1 MLNALRTELTTLKIP
16 TKRITV
22 SSYPLTN
29 VTPIWLT
36 AEFALSKK
44 EYFKNTGRTQENDI
58 IAYQVR
64 QSFKPGEVTPEEA
77 NAIGYEF
84 AKRFT
89 KGNHAFIVC
98 THIDKAHIHNHII
111 WNSTALDCTRK
122 FRDFWGKDKA
132 VRMLSDL
139 ICYKHKLSVIINP
152 KPHGK
157 SYNSWLGDNG
167 RKSNRDYLKE
177 AIDRA
182 FEKNPKSYDEFF
194 ALLREDG
201 YTVIKGKHLTF
212 SHPRQ
217 KKNIRVRSLGEGY
230 SERDIQ
236 AAILGNKANA
246 PKSRKRRYEKTNLL
260 SDIEKMINSGKGAAY
275 ENWAKKFSAK
285 QIAKSIIFLK
295 EHSFANYDEFAE
307 SVKDKQTRYGELSAS
322 IKSAEKRLSEI
333 AVLKKHIINY
343 SKTRDIYVGYRN
355 SGYSKKYL
363 AEHEADIVIHKAAK
377 KAFDE
382 LKLDKLPTIKK
393 LNSEYAELLSEKK
406 ANYAEYVRLQKE
418 VREMLLHKQ
427 NYEYILGIE
436 PDRNEKNERT
446 PDIENSPFGAWLK
459 DENLCSWGLGRTAPT
474 SKIEIPHGAGFL
486 F

>member
-1 MLNALRTELTTLKIP
+1 MAATRIIKMHINKGKTVAQCLADRTDYALNPDKTDNGQL
-16 TKRITV
+16 IT
-22 SSYPLTN
+22 SYQCNPDT
-29 VTPIWLT
+29 VD
-36 AEFALSKK
+36 AEFALSKR
-44 EYFKNTGRTQENDI
+44 EYFQITGRTQENDI

-77 NAIGYEF
+77 NEIGYEF

-98 THIDKAHIHNHII
+98 THIDKKHIHNHII
-111 WNSTALDCTRK
+111 WNSTTLDCTRK

-132 VRMLSDL
+132 VRMLSDI

-152 KPHGK
+152 NPHGK
-157 SYNSWLGDNG
+157 SYNSWRGE
-167 RKSNRDYLKE
+167 KEYISNRDYLKE
-177 AIDRA
+177 AIDKA
-182 FEKNPKSYDEFF
+182 FEKNPKSYDEFI
-194 ALLREDG
+194 ASLREDG
-201 YTVIKGKHLTF
+201 YRVVPGKHLTF

-217 KKNIRVRSLGEGY
+217 KKNIRVRSLGVGY

-236 AAILGNKANA
+236 AVILGNKVHS
-246 PKSRKRRYEKTNLL
+246 PKAKKKRYEKTNLL
-260 SDIEKMINSGKGAAY
+260 FDIEKMINSGKGAAY

-295 EHSFANYDEFAE
+295 EHNFANYDEFAK
-307 SVKDKQTRYGELSAS
+307 SVKEKQERYSELSAS

-343 SKTRDIYVGYRN
+343 SKTKDIYVGYRK

-363 AEHEADIVIHKAAK
+363 AEHEADILIHKAAK

-382 LKLDKLPTIKK
+382 LKLDKLPTIKR
-393 LNSEYAELLSEKK
+393 LNSEYAELLSAKK
-406 ANYAEYVRLQKE
+406 ANYAEYVKIQKE

-427 NYEYILGIE
+427 NYEYILGI
-436 PDRNEKNERT
+436 DT
-446 PDIENSPFGAWLK
+446 DK
-459 DENLCSWGLGRTAPT
+459 DERNDRTRN
-474 SKIEIPHGAGFL
+474 IEK
-486 F
+486 

>member
-1 MLNALRTELTTLKIP
+1 MHINKGKTVAQCLADRTDYAKNPDKTDNGQLI
-16 TKRITV
+16 
-22 SSYPLTN
+22 SSYECNPDM
-29 VTPIWLT
+29 ID

-44 EYFKNTGRTQENDI
+44 EYFRITGRTQENDI

-111 WNSTALDCTRK
+111 WNSTTLDCTRK

-139 ICYKHKLSVIINP
+139 ICYKHKLSVITNP

-157 SYNSWLGDNG
+157 SYNSWLGEKEN
-167 RKSNRDYLKE
+167 KSNRDYLTE
-177 AIDRA
+177 AIDKA
-182 FEKNPKSYDEFF
+182 LVQKPKNYDEFL
-194 ALLREDG
+194 ASLREDG
-201 YTVIKGKHLTF
+201 YTVVKGKHLTF
-212 SHPRQ
+212 AHPRQ
-217 KKNIRVRSLGEGY
+217 KKNIRVRSLGAGY
-230 SERDIQ
+230 SEQDIQ
-236 AAILGNKANA
+236 AAILGNKVHL
-246 PKSRKRRYEKTNLL
+246 PRKKKQRYEKTNLL
-260 SDIEKMINSGKGAAY
+260 SDIEKMINSGRGAAY
-275 ENWAKKFSAK
+275 ENWAKKFNAK

-295 EHSFANYDEFAE
+295 DHNFDNYEDFLK
-307 SVKDKQTRYGELSAS
+307 SVKEKQQRYNEMSDS
-322 IKSAEKRLSEI
+322 IKTAELRLSEI

-343 SKTRDIYVGYRN
+343 SKTKDIYAGYRR

-393 LNSEYAELLSEKK
+393 LNSEYSEILSGKK
-406 ANYAEYVRLQKE
+406 ADYAEYVKMKNE

-436 PDRNEKNERT
+436 TNKNEKTERT
-446 PDIENSPFGAWLK
+446 NDMEK
-459 DENLCSWGLGRTAPT
+459 
-474 SKIEIPHGAGFL
+474 
-486 F
+486 